1 METLIEVIDAAV
13 FPSVDKQKLVVLVQ
27 SKQSS
32 DDDDSE
38 LSAPDTATYRSHSS
52 DIIGVP
58 TVTKISMKARLCC
71 RTPWRGYLEV
81 NCVDK

>member
-1 METLIEVIDAAV
+1 MIDAAV
-13 FPSVDKQKLVVLVQ
+13 FPNVDRQKLVVLVQ

-52 DIIGVP
+52 DIIDVP
-58 TVTKISMKARLCC
+58 TVTKSLHEGKIVLQD
-71 RTPWRGYLEV
+71 TLEGYLEV